1 MLSFPF
7 LIYYYYYY
15 YFIIIQGKINSS
27 WKHHT

>member
-7 LIYYYYYY
+7 LIYL
-15 YFIIIQGKINSS
+15 FIIIIQGKINSS